1 MFRPFADWLAST
13 ALNHALQEH
22 ASWLVPT
29 SQSLH
34 IISVCVLFT
43 AAILINMRLIG
54 ATNAGRTV
62 SQLTGTLVPWMWGAL
77 GVLLLTGA
85 LQTIIEPVRQFV
97 TPMFWFKMIMIVLV
111 AAMTAVFAA
120 KVRTNMAQWDAAGL
134 RPAGARPFAIASTVL
149 WIAIIVCG
157 RFVGYTWSFYL

>member
-13 ALNHALQEH
+13 ELNHTLQEQ
-22 ASWLVPT
+22 SDWVVPT

-43 AAILINMRLIG
+43 AAILINMRLLG
-54 ATNAGRTV
+54 ATNTGRTV
-62 SQLTGTLVPWMWGAL
+62 SQLTRTLAPWMWCAL

-85 LQTIIEPVRQFV
+85 LQTFIEPVRQFV
-97 TPMFWFKMIMIVLV
+97 TPMFWFKLIMIVVV
-111 AAMTAVFAA
+111 AAMTAVFVR
-120 KVRTNMAQWDAAGL
+120 KVQANAPSWDAAGP
-134 RPAGARPFAIASTVL
+134 RPAGAHAFAIASTFL
-149 WIAIIVCG
+149 WVAIIVCG

>member
-1 MFRPFADWLAST
+1 
-13 ALNHALQEH
+13 
-22 ASWLVPT
+22 VPI
-29 SQSLH
+29 SQSFH

-43 AAILINMRLIG
+43 AALLINMRLIG
-54 ATNAGRTV
+54 ATNTGRTV
-62 SQLTGTLVPWMWGAL
+62 SQLTDTLVPWMWGAL

-97 TPMFWFKMIMIVLV
+97 TPMFWFKMILIVV
-111 AAMTAVFAA
+111 VVAMTAVFTG
-120 KVRTNMAQWDAAGL
+120 KVRANASRWDAAGL
-134 RPAGARPFAIASTVL
+134 RPAGARGFAIASTLL